1 MSAIPPHASGG
12 FTIKWKSSTCTIV
25 CCARLR
31 FQEVALD
38 GVARPSLAAV
48 AGPDVDVAGPVEFD
62 PARDETLEQRLVDVD
77 RVGIDGIL
85 VAGVDLR
92 EGANLSE
99 TDEYDRNIGKTRVG
113 C

>member
-1 MSAIPPHASGG
+1 ME
-12 FTIKWKSSTCTIV
+12 IV
-25 CCARLR
+25 DLHDRP
-31 FQEVALD
+31 ALLVFD
-38 GVARPSLAAV
+38 SKRMVLDRVTRPSLAAV

-92 EGANLSE
+92 EGADLSE
-99 TDEYDRNIGKTRVG
+99 TDENDRNIGKTRVG
-113 C
+113 W